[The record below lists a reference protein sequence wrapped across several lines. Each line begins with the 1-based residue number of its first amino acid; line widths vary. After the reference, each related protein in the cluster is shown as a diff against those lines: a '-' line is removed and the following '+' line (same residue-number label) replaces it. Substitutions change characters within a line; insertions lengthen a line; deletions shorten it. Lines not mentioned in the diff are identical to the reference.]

1 MRYNLESSI
10 EELIEEYKKQTKICS
25 EIDYS
30 NKSSISKNNKA
41 VKRMYEIIQIIS
53 QNSNEQ
59 EIDTFSQLLKDK
71 ENKTHL
77 WSAVQILEKL
87 KVKKEIEKEALEIIE
102 DASKGE
108 DANALGFKYWLKHY
122 KSNK

>member
-1 MRYNLESSI
+1 
-10 EELIEEYKKQTKICS
+10 
-25 EIDYS
+25 
-30 NKSSISKNNKA
+30 
-41 VKRMYEIIQIIS
+41 MYEIIQVIS
-53 QNSNEQ
+53 QNSNVQ
-59 EIDTFSQLLKDK
+59 DIDTFSQLLKDK

-108 DANALGFKYWLKHY
+108 DANALGFKYG
-122 KSNK
+122 